1 MNNAKILSA
10 SQIRDDAMQ
19 GLPEAIAIEAGDD
32 AIKRLELERDEVRG
46 LVKRLSSVPDFYIG
60 FVLGITTYAKKKPER
75 MAKVMEYMEQNPN
88 ASTSDIVGF
97 VMLQEDFHEDGVSK
111 GSFS

>member
-32 AIKRLELERDEVRG
+32 TIKRLELERDEVRE